1 MGKPTLKQIL
11 DALKR
16 QVLVGKSYLGVAKG
30 LLSADPVILDGARTF
45 FGLTID
51 GGIELAQMAIARL
64 YDRTTGAVT
73 IPVMLARAASEIGSF
88 QRGDRE
94 KIIQTIKRAENAV
107 VGLESVL
114 SSIHKRRNEWLAH
127 LDPRTVG
134 DPAALAVKAKL
145 SIPDLDRAFQE
156 TEKMLL
162 ELSSPYEGV
171 IGELRFLGDDDY
183 KPALNWIR
191 LAKCAFIEQFEKEY
205 GVGSWTG
212 LRPKDCSRNPWD
224 LI

>member
-73 IPVMLARAASEIGSF
+73 IPVMLANRCSPPSISVE
-88 QRGDRE
+88 
-94 KIIQTIKRAENAV
+94 TN
-107 VGLESVL
+107 GLRIL
-114 SSIHKRRNEWLAH
+114 
-127 LDPRTVG
+127 T
-134 DPAALAVKAKL
+134 
-145 SIPDLDRAFQE
+145 
-156 TEKMLL
+156 L
-162 ELSSPYEGV
+162 EL
-171 IGELRFLGDDDY
+171 
-183 KPALNWIR
+183 
-191 LAKCAFIEQFEKEY
+191 
-205 GVGSWTG
+205 
-212 LRPKDCSRNPWD
+212 
-224 LI
+224 